1 MYTQQLTPQH
11 VNKVRSIARQLAR
24 EVRADELDSVAAG
37 TTSCC
42 IVEATPD
49 DCDQ

>member
-1 MYTQQLTPQH
+1 MYSEQLKPEHMEKT
-11 VNKVRSIARQLAR
+11 RSIARQLAR
-24 EVRADELDSVAAG
+24 ELRADELDSVAAG

-49 DCDQ
+49 DCD